1 MAPCVSERKQFQNP
15 ALRLHQ
21 PYSIKTKTT
30 MNTFFDSLM
39 ISDSERIHTQT
50 LAWILKLDGSSFP
63 TFQKTEFLKRLFGIA
78 QLEVADNI
86 QIYVETEVNSIDLFV
101 DCEGHQFI
109 IENKL
114 KSSEH
119 SEQTKKYI
127 QAIPLNFNYS
137 KSRNFGFLTLIKERA
152 TNQEWLNI
160 SFEDLLRELDS
171 VEWGKDTR
179 EYIFVEEY
187 LKTLSNLVKVFNDF
201 KANHENYSNVFND
214 GYKKKHDKKNYSYE
228 PYQDY
233 VRTNQLE
240 TIFQKAFIKQIAEDI
255 ELPEHYVTETRG
267 TALIQIYLKEF
278 SIKNEP
284 FKLGLQFQG
293 TTFKINLSHLKY
305 DASRANQVDPEL
317 IMAFKETFYEQNDY
331 KRLNKP
337 RSKAYL
343 SVSKSTG
350 KPLYMMSKKE
360 IKASLK
366 DEVDFLRNKI
376 PEFERKIKTLYNNE

>member
-1 MAPCVSERKQFQNP
+1 
-15 ALRLHQ
+15 
-21 PYSIKTKTT
+21 

-50 LAWILKLDGSSFP
+50 LAWILKLDNSLFP
-63 TFQKTEFLKRLFGIA
+63 TFEKTEFLRRLFG
-78 QLEVADNI
+78 LSDLNVRNK
-86 QIYVETEVNSIDLFV
+86 IYVETEVNSIDLFV
-101 DCEGHQFI
+101 NWDRHQFI

-119 SEQTKKYI
+119 SNQTDRYEES
-127 QAIPLNFNYS
+127 IPPEFNHS
-137 KSRNFGFLTLIKERA
+137 KSNRHFGFLTLTKESA
-152 TNQEWLNI
+152 LNTGWLNI
-160 SFEDLLRELDS
+160 SFEDLLRELNAIK
-171 VEWGKDTR
+171 WGKDIR

-187 LKTLSNLVKVFNDF
+187 LKTLSNLVNVFNDF

-214 GYKKKHDKKNYSYE
+214 GYKKKYDKKNYSYE

-233 VRTNQLE
+233 IRTNQLE

-284 FKLGLQFQG
+284 FKIGLQFQG

-305 DASRANQVDPEL
+305 GGSKANQVDKEL
-317 IMAFKETFYEQNDY
+317 ITAFSETFHKINNYN
-331 KRLNKP
+331 KLNKP
-337 RSKAYL
+337 RSKAYM

-350 KPLYMMSKKE
+350 NPLYMMTKKE
-360 IKASLK
+360 LK
-366 DEVDFLRNKI
+366 SGLKNEVDFLRNKI
-376 PEFERKIKTLYNNE
+376 PEFEKKVKTL